1 MAKGP
6 GSKQI
11 WQEYELESL
20 ASMLRCCRAFWLFIG
35 FGASLQVRNTS
46 SDSCDIAL
54 KTIADLAKIR
64 KSQVTFAAFN
74 SVKISSV

>member
-1 MAKGP
+1 
-6 GSKQI
+6 
-11 WQEYELESL
+11 
-20 ASMLRCCRAFWLFIG
+20 
-35 FGASLQVRNTS
+35 VRNS
-46 SDSCDIAL
+46 FSDSCDIAL